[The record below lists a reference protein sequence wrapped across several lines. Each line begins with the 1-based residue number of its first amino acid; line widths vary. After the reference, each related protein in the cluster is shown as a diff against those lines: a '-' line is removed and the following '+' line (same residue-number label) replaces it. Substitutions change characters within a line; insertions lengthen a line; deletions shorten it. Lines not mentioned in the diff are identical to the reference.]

1 MNDNIQRLIRL
12 QEIAFEIRDLTARRD
27 AVPKR
32 LAELEAAFQ
41 EKIEEI
47 GAERLTHE
55 TLVKEV
61 AELREAEQENRQRLE
76 RAQRKLME
84 VSNQREYSAVLN
96 EIDTTKTRLAQIVTE
111 IGGRE
116 ERIEELSGPAA
127 EADERIAAERER
139 TDQERS
145 AIEQELSVIVS
156 RLDELAAQKEDL
168 VARLP
173 APYVRRFET
182 IFKARQGVAMAK
194 IFHGACGACHVRLRP
209 QVINLVQRGEELVSC
224 ESCRRFLY
232 TVPDVAAEAGDE
244 PDPPAGPS
252 SKEGVSRPGHSAA
265 TGS

>member
-27 AVPKR
+27 AVPGR

-55 TLVKEV
+55 TLVTEV
-61 AELREAEQENRQRLE
+61 AELRQAEQESRQRLE
-76 RAQRKLME
+76 KAQRKLME

-96 EIDTTKTRLAQIVTE
+96 EIDATKTRLAQIVTE
-111 IGGRE
+111 ISGRE
-116 ERIEELSGPAA
+116 GRIEELAEPAA
-127 EADERIAAERER
+127 EADERIAAERQR
-139 TDQERS
+139 TDQERL
-145 AIEQELSVIVS
+145 AIEQELSSIVS
-156 RLDELAAQKEDL
+156 RLEELAAQREEL
-168 VARLP
+168 VALLP
-173 APYVRRFET
+173 APYVRRFDT
-182 IFKARQGVAMAK
+182 VFKARQGVAMAK

-209 QVINLVQRGEELVSC
+209 QVINLVQRGEELISC

-232 TVPDVAAEAGDE
+232 AAVEGETDE
-244 PDPPAGPS
+244 PTDPPGAPS
-252 SKEGVSRPGHSAA
+252 DKQGAPRPGHSAA